1 MNNPFS
7 IQLTSLTLPRTP
19 PQKVERQEILTRNQ
33 FFLEEVNDDTQS
45 HFHEMVVYPGELGE
59 LVFHLKNLTS
69 QFVDFSFNLMGEF
82 PEKWYQII
90 KTDNKLL
97 SFIILVLMLS
107 KSYNFLFLFL
117 PVDNQTT
124 IVYPHEEINIIIQWK
139 IPIDFFEFREN
150 PKNCSNGN
158 GLKLDYKGY
167 FLNFYQLSLS
177 HYPLLFFLLLFLIQN
192 QINSLALLFIK
203 KFIKYNNSQ
212 IEFNLYVRPDSL
224 YLSFLPD
231 IYKQIDFI
239 GRFLNIFE
247 QTFEPDVNTL
257 DNLWGYFNPMLTSET
272 FLPFLSHWVGW
283 KLTPLLSLSQQRY
296 LVSQA
301 IELYKWKGTRYGLR
315 LYLHLCTNLPLDEN
329 LPEAE
334 KHISI
339 EETFGKR
346 LTLGSSQLGLQT
358 RIGGGK
364 IHHFKV
370 TLKTLKYL
378 VINESLIHQII
389 EQQKPAFS
397 TYELIIK

>member
-1 MNNPFS
+1 
-7 IQLTSLTLPRTP
+7 
-19 PQKVERQEILTRNQ
+19 
-33 FFLEEVNDDTQS
+33 
-45 HFHEMVVYPGELGE
+45 
-59 LVFHLKNLTS
+59 
-69 QFVDFSFNLMGEF
+69 MGEF